1 VVRRFTGPIGG
12 QRKQAFLEAHE
23 HAFHYFGGVLD
34 SACSSYTGD
43 LSGSYFICSP
53 SKPLFFD
60 QFLKLARNFFA
71 SRLIEA
77 KGETSARQGS
87 ARSGKPFDSA
97 QARVHV
103 AEAFYTVARLYAEH
117 HSSGDSVGI
126 AFPETSLHRRQL
138 NAIKPVIDL
147 LGILVYFVQR
157 DRSVSPA

>member
-1 VVRRFTGPIGG
+1 MFTENDVVDAVCTYLQTAGYKSVSRAQTTETGIDIIAMRPEG
-12 QRKQAFLEAHE
+12 
-23 HAFHYFGGVLD
+23 
-34 SACSSYTGD
+34 
-43 LSGSYFICSP
+43 SGR
-53 SKPLFFD
+53 L
-60 QFLKLARNFFA
+60 
-71 SRLIEA
+71 LIEA

-97 QARVHV
+97 QVRVHV
-103 AEAFYTVARLYAEH
+103 AEAFYTAARLYVEH

-157 DRSVSPA
+157 DRSVSPS